1 MFNLTATGWRLL
13 TIRWAIFFVAMAVL
27 NEIIWRTQTTDF
39 WVGFKAFGAIPIT
52 AIFAM
57 LQMSLINKHS
67 IAPANAEASDTKR
80 GDV

>member
-1 MFNLTATGWRLL
+1 
-13 TIRWAIFFVAMAVL
+13 IFFAAMAVL

-67 IAPANAEASDTKR
+67 IAPAGAEAGDTER